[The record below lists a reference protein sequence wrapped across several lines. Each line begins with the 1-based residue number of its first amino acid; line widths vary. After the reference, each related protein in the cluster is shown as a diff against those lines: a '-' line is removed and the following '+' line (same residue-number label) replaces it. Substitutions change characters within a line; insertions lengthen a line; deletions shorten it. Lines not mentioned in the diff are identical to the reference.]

1 MQVSIVLPCY
11 NAERYLGRCIASLF
25 GQTHRPLELIA
36 VDDGS
41 TDGTAALLE
50 EAARSAPFPMRVLKQ
65 ANAGACAARNRGL
78 EEAAGAY
85 IQFMDADDEIAPDK
99 IQRHLELALA
109 NAECD
114 LVIGSAR
121 IMKPSGGLERLDI
134 LRPGST
140 DPWIDLAE
148 HRMGGTPNN
157 LWKRDAVIRAGAWD
171 VAMRSSQEYD
181 LMLRMLASGA
191 RVCHD
196 PEPRTT
202 VHLQAGGSVSTTDPA
217 AKWRRYIEL
226 RLRIIAHLRANSPD
240 VDLTPFRQV
249 LFDSIRTLYPFSPKE
264 AIALYRAHF
273 PRAYTPAAS
282 SATGKGYLMLHALL
296 GFSMANRVRG
306 WFSGLR

>member
-50 EAARSAPFPMRVLKQ
+50 EAARYAPFPMRVLKQ

-85 IQFMDADDEIAPDK
+85 VQFMDADDEIAPDK

-249 LFDSIRTLYPFSPKE
+249 LFDSIRTLYPFSPEE
-264 AIALYRAHF
+264 AVALYRAHL
-273 PRAYTPAAS
+273 PRAFSPTAS
-282 SATGKGYLMLHALL
+282 SATGKGYLLLHAFL
-296 GFSMANRVRG
+296 GFSMANRVRV
-306 WFSGLR
+306 WLSGLR